1 MRRPREPSRLPVR
14 GGGDED
20 EGEAEARWQMAEGE
34 QREDT
39 VAGMGCSQ
47 GL

>member
-1 MRRPREPSRLPVR
+1 M